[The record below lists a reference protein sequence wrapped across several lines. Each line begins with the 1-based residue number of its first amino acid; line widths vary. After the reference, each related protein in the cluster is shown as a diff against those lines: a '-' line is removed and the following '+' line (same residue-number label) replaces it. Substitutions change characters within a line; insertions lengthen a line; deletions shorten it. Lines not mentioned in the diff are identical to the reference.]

1 MNDFRE
7 CWKLQLCSSKI
18 IPLWI
23 FCWLNLLYILNYSC
37 SNKMC
42 AREVQ
47 CLKEYFG
54 IFFNVMSMYSF
65 CCNNSVIVIAWSCIC
80 QSLFSGVPCIKEG
93 CPITTVLCIA
103 DWLILTFA
111 VMGEYLQHKTE
122 QNYSSRVKT
131 MQPVTTLL
139 ITKDLT
145 RCVKH

>member
-1 MNDFRE
+1 MTQRHSSQKKLTWLVNDFRE

-65 CCNNSVIVIAWSCIC
+65 LLQQQCNCVCMKLHVS
-80 QSLFSGVPCIKEG
+80 K
-93 CPITTVLCIA
+93 
-103 DWLILTFA
+103 LILRST
-111 VMGEYLQHKTE
+111 LHKRGLSDNNCALHCWLTDFD
-122 QNYSSRVKT
+122 
-131 MQPVTTLL
+131 
-139 ITKDLT
+139 TKLN
-145 RCVKH
+145 RIIHQEWKLCNQ